1 MNLKLTREGMYL
13 YLIADGRKVL
23 VSELGDEGGEI
34 YHTVWTAIEPGWDC
48 RPVLLSNMSRPVD
61 EFTFEGR
68 RLIPMFRIDADGNPH
83 EVIEIPIDSHGAP
96 IN

>member
-1 MNLKLTREGMYL
+1 
-13 YLIADGRKVL
+13 
-23 VSELGDEGGEI
+23 
-34 YHTVWTAIEPGWDC
+34 
-48 RPVLLSNMSRPVD
+48 MSRPVD

-68 RLIPMFRIDADGNPH
+68 RLIPLFRIDADGNPH

>member
-68 RLIPMFRIDADGNPH
+68 RLIPLFRIADGNPH